1 TLTERYSNFTPEAE
15 EAAKRMGM
23 GANYAAEQKEV
34 FDELNQKTRD
44 LSNARDKLSKT
55 SDTASEAI
63 RTLNNNMLT
72 AMGVHEQLIQKGWSL
87 EQV

>member
-1 TLTERYSNFTPEAE
+1 
-15 EAAKRMGM
+15 

-87 EQV
+87 EQVPGAVA